1 VDGAPEAGGIDL
13 QIGGGTAHVVSPSWL
28 SFRVRCCRIAPE

>member
-13 QIGGGTAHVVSPSWL
+13 QIGGGSAHAVSL
-28 SFRVRCCRIAPE
+28 SIVRRLFQ